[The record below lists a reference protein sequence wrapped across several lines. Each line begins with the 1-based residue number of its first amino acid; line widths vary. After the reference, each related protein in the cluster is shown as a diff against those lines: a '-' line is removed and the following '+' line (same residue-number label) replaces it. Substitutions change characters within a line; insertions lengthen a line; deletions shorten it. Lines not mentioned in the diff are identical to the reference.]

1 MRTFKTY
8 PLHKTWKCNTVLPA
22 ITALLYIRCPELI
35 QLVIGRLCPLT
46 KISPSFSLTPTLVTS
61 IPPSSPLIP
70 TSVDSTYRSHGCL
83 TTDSMHTATDVPFNL
98 TFETYHLKLS
108 IWRLPFHLY
117 LLHWHVLKWFIMF
130 CHCHYKVYRVCGSLG
145 NFFHRIR
152 NVWFL
157 SFYLGPGGQG
167 LWTLSRTS
175 FFLP

>member
-1 MRTFKTY
+1 MRTFKIY
-8 PLHKTWKCNTVLPA
+8 PLHKTRKFGT

-35 QLVIGRLCPLT
+35 HLVIGRLCPLT

-70 TSVDSTYRSHGCL
+70 TSVDSTYRSRGRL
-83 TTDSMHTATDVPFNL
+83 TTDSMHTVTDVPFNL

-117 LLHWHVLKWFIMF
+117 LLHWHVSKCFIMF
-130 CHCHYKVYRVCGSLG
+130 CHYLYKVYRVRDSLG
-145 NFFHRIR
+145 NFFHNIR

-167 LWTLSRTS
+167 LWTLSKTR